1 MNIEPEFDVLEETW
15 ERVCH
20 ESLVDYV
27 NGGPSTE
34 WKVKLVEQAIL
45 GCYKGFIPYY
55 SLKAK

>member
-27 NGGPSTE
+27 NGRPSTE

-45 GCYKGFIPYY
+45 GYY
-55 SLKAK
+55 LSLITD